1 MSGTGACAEIR
12 LELGVYVLGVIGG
25 ADRSVV
31 DAHLA
36 CCANCREELA
46 GLAGLPP
53 LMSWAT
59 LDDADGLVYPL
70 YRLLYPLYRDG
81 WRDSGREHAADLAR
95 RRLPGHG
102 ARRRRP
108 YEWRR
113 LAAVPGACPVAN
125 PRAPAGCKRHRVAP
139 HRACR
144 AITRQQGGESAR

>member
-1 MSGTGACAEIR
+1 MEPEAMSGTGACAEIR

-46 GLAGLPP
+46 ELAGLPP
-53 LMSWAT
+53 LLSWAT
-59 LDDADGLVYPL
+59 LDDADGL
-70 YRLLYPLYRDG
+70 LYRDG
-81 WRDSGREHAADLAR
+81 CRNGGREHSAHRVPRSLPDHAARLR
-95 RRLPGHG
+95 RRHM
-102 ARRRRP
+102 RP
-108 YEWRR
+108 R
-113 LAAVPGACPVAN
+113 LAAAPGACPVAN
-125 PRAPAGCKRHRVAP
+125 PGAPAGCKRHRAAL

>member
-1 MSGTGACAEIR
+1 MEPEAMTGTGACAEIR

-46 GLAGLPP
+46 ELAGLPP
-53 LMSWAT
+53 LLSWAT
-59 LDDADGLVYPL
+59 LDDADGL
-70 YRLLYPLYRDG
+70 LYRDG
-81 WRDSGREHAADLAR
+81 CRDGGREHSAHR
-95 RRLPGHG
+95 
-102 ARRRRP
+102 
-108 YEWRR
+108 
-113 LAAVPGACPVAN
+113 VP
-125 PRAPAGCKRHRVAP
+125 RSLLAGCKRHRAAP